1 MFWVLSLA
9 FWVLDFALVRASARI
24 TQDSKPKTLN
34 SQAGRPSR
42 FLGDPAGGLLV
53 EQSQVLMNC
62 VHDVAQV
69 RVGHVPRDSIKKLFY
84 VIIKARGQRADSC
97 DFVQRAFANRL
108 IFRDQGAGQVQ
119 PDL

>member
-62 VHDVAQV
+62 VHNAAQV
-69 RVGHVPRDSIKKLFY
+69 ASAMFLATPSNNCSMSSSRPVVSVPI
-84 VIIKARGQRADSC
+84 RAISC
-97 DFVQRAFANRL
+97 NELSRID
-108 IFRDQGAGQVQ
+108 
-119 PDL
+119 